1 MDEKWRGEIEE
12 LMRKLMGKMKGD
24 CGFRSCFK
32 LMGLKKRRNKK
43 IIQDNPR
50 LLLEVDVVGGRRA
63 LVVVRIRGAKLRFNV
78 L

>member
-1 MDEKWRGEIEE
+1 MIE
-12 LMRKLMGKMKGD
+12 GG
-24 CGFRSCFK
+24 
-32 LMGLKKRRNKK
+32 KRRNKK

-63 LVVVRIRGAKLRFNV
+63 LVVVRIRGAKLPFNV